1 MRFVMVY
8 NDTAKSN
15 YKAFD
20 KNTSLFRKT
29 SVENFH
35 QIS

>member
-1 MRFVMVY
+1 MRFVMVS

-15 YKAFD
+15 YNAFD
-20 KNTSLFRKT
+20 KNMSLFRKT